1 MAGTRT
7 YGLDIDEEAFYARGV
22 DGHLIRVDDATHR
35 DLTESLELWVDGEKV
50 SIWKAVPS
58 RDDQG
63 RVRRDRDGELVPRL
77 ATLYDAVAER
87 YQPLKDLGQSGLPD
101 PVAPPLGSSR
111 PQEFDARGGET
122 DARRS
127 RPDSGF
133 SGDTAMPVPTLCH
146 QEHLTPVAVCRVCLV
161 LVSRNHVAEGRL
173 VPACKTPVQAG
184 LEVHTGQSRQHVTF
198 AGRPEPVEAGTF
210 VKRAVRPIVELIA
223 LDHLHDREDDS
234 LPYENQLLRAAD
246 SLGVKLPEP
255 SDFANEPAPRGSNIV
270 AFMPKV
276 HEITPKLTDE
286 SSSVIQVN
294 RANCILCDRCVRSC
308 RDVKPFAV
316 IAHTVRGHQA
326 RITFDFDDPMGQSS
340 CVSCGECAISCPTGA
355 LSFRGTVYQNRDPW
369 ADHHPKPETVTADKL
384 RKHPLFER
392 IPYTFLKWN
401 EGAVGRLEIPEG
413 HELCE
418 KGQFGSTA
426 FLIEKGAFEVDL
438 GPGRPGLERPISD
451 GIIGEMACM
460 NNQVRN
466 ATVRAKVASQVLVI
480 RRNMLHMLRRNK
492 ASRDLLEDI
501 YRARVLE
508 NWMLTGKLF
517 GGFSTERTAKHFE
530 VLQSLQIDEN
540 RQAFDNLQRSV
551 TFVRVDPKEVFI
563 RQGDRADSVYVVL
576 AGHVEVSEVTPPG
589 TSHVLACVAKGESF
603 GEIGVL
609 SAISKRLAAQLPE
622 GLRGRRTSA
631 CKALDNVELIRISR
645 EAIEALLESDEQLE
659 DELVNRCIDLIAA
672 NRSESRLRNSHLR
685 DEFVRQGLYEGQNL
699 FIVDLEKCTRCLEC
713 VKACSDSH
721 EGQTRIVFERER
733 FDKYLVPAACRSCH
747 DPLCLNG
754 CPVDAIHRRPLDPRR
769 ANQPTLAVFIED
781 HCIGCGLCAH
791 NCPFD
796 SIQMYDL
803 PVAQGSPIDRI
814 AGPTRIARNCDL
826 CESVGGTP
834 RCVYACPH
842 DAAKRVP
849 GHWLTDSLQLSM
861 AAPAFSEPRG

>member
-1 MAGTRT
+1 MAGTLT
-7 YGLDIDEEAFYARGV
+7 FGLDVDEEAFYARGV

-35 DLTESLELWVDGEKV
+35 DMTESLELWVDGEKV

-63 RVRRDRDGELVPRL
+63 RVRRDSDGELLPRL
-77 ATLYDAVAER
+77 ATIYDAVAQR
-87 YQPLKDLGQSGLPD
+87 YQPLNYLGQSGSSDATLP
-101 PVAPPLGSSR
+101 LMGGSR
-111 PQEFDARGGET
+111 PEGLDAPTGQTDPSGGQ
-122 DARRS
+122 
-127 RPDSGF
+127 PDSHR
-133 SGDTAMPVPTLCH
+133 SGATAMPVPTLCH

-161 LVSRNHVAEGRL
+161 LVSRNQAAEGRL

-184 LEVHTGQSRQHVTF
+184 LEVHTSASREHVTF
-198 AGRPEPVEAGTF
+198 SGRPEPVEAGKF
-210 VKRAVRPIVELIA
+210 VKRAVRPVVELLA
-223 LDHLHDREDDS
+223 LDHLHDREDES
-234 LPYENQLLRAAD
+234 LAYENQLLRAAN
-246 SLGVKLPEP
+246 SLGVKLREP
-255 SDFANEPAPRGSNIV
+255 SDFAKEPAPRGSNII

-276 HEITPKLTDE
+276 HDVTPRLTDL

-326 RITFDFDDPMGQSS
+326 RITFDFDDPMGQSG

-369 ADHHPKPETVTADKL
+369 ADHHPKPETVAADEL

-392 IPYTFLKWN
+392 IPYAFLKWN
-401 EGAVGRLEIPEG
+401 EGAVGRLKIPED
-413 HELCE
+413 HKLCE

-438 GPGRPGLERPISD
+438 GPGKPVLNRVISD
-451 GIIGEMACM
+451 GLIGEMACM

-466 ATVRAKVASQVLVI
+466 ATVRAKVESQVLVI

-492 ASRDLLEDI
+492 AARDLLEDI
-501 YRARVLE
+501 YRERVLE
-508 NWMLTGKLF
+508 DWMLSGKLF
-517 GGFSTERTAKHFE
+517 DGFSAERTANHFE
-530 VLQSLQIDEN
+530 ALKKLQIVEN
-540 RQAFDNLQRSV
+540 RQADDKQQRSV

-576 AGHVEVSEVTPPG
+576 AGHVEVAEVTPSG
-589 TSHVLACVAKGESF
+589 TSHVLAYMRKGESF

-609 SAISKRLAAQLPE
+609 SAISEKLAALLPE
-622 GLRGRRTSA
+622 RLRGRRTSA
-631 CKALDNVELIRISR
+631 CKALDNVELIRISKG
-645 EAIEALLESDEQLE
+645 AIEATLKSDEQLE
-659 DELVNRCIDLIAA
+659 EELVNRCIDMING
-672 NRSESRLRNSHLR
+672 NRSESSLRKSHLR
-685 DEFVRQGLYEGQNL
+685 DEFTRQGLYEGQSL

-721 EGQTRIVFERER
+721 HGQTRIVFERER

-747 DPLCLNG
+747 DPECLNG
-754 CPVDAIHRRPLDPRR
+754 CPVDAIHRRPLDARG

-781 HCIGCGLCAH
+781 HCIGCGLCAY

-803 PVAQGSPIDRI
+803 PVAKGSPIDRV
-814 AGPTRIARNCDL
+814 AGPARIARNCDL

-849 GHWLTDSLQLSM
+849 GHWLTDSLQLNM
-861 AAPAFSEPRG
+861 VVPAFGEPRG